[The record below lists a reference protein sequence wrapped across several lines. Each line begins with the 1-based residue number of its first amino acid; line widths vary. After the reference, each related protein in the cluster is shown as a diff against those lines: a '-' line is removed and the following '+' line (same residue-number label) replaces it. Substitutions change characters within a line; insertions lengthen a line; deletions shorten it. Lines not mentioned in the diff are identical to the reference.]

1 MWSCIGI
8 MLSVEV
14 LLQTTERRQAE
25 AEEGEGGRGEGE
37 GGGGETEPLRSLQPA
52 PGGPLQSGGAH
63 QEGEGS
69 QPVQVP
75 LLSPPYSV
83 TQQSLHHSPI
93 N

>member
-1 MWSCIGI
+1 MKIFHNGRLL
-8 MLSVEV
+8 LSSTFI
-14 LLQTTERRQAE
+14 LIKCK
-25 AEEGEGGRGEGE
+25 GEGE

-52 PGGPLQSGGAH
+52 PGGPLQPGGAD

-75 LLSPPYSV
+75 LLSPPHSV
-83 TQQSLHHSPI
+83 TQQSLHHSPM